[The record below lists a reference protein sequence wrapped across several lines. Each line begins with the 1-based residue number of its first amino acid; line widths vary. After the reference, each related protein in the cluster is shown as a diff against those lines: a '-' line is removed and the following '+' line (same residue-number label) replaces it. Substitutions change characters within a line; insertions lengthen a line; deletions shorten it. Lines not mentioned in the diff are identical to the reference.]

1 MMEEKAMNEKKIQTM
16 LNVEILNRMN
26 DKGAASVLKNILF
39 NPDNNINWNEAYQL
53 MMCFMPEL
61 KTYDGYKEE
70 NMQ

>member
-1 MMEEKAMNEKKIQTM
+1 MRRNNAMNEKKIQTM
-16 LNVEILNRMN
+16 LNMEILNIMN

-39 NPDNNINWNEAYQL
+39 NPNNNINWNEAYQL
-53 MMCFMPEL
+53 MMYFMPEL